1 MTPDLPAMATL
12 SEIVGTAVRA
22 ATHRVSEGSRRNARA
37 ALEARYQIVR
47 DSREV
52 LAAFPAQGPSR
63 TSLEGPASHRRSA

>member
-37 ALEARYQIVR
+37 ALEARYDATRQARAVIAGLR
-47 DSREV
+47 T
-52 LAAFPAQGPSR
+52 PSVVV
-63 TSLEGPASHRRSA
+63 TEERRSA